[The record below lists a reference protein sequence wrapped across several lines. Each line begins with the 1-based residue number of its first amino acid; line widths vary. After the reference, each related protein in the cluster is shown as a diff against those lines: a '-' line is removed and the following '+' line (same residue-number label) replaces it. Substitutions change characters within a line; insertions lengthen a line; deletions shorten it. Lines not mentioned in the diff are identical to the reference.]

1 MQHRTPGPRDWS
13 PPSAPEW
20 TPPSAQQATYARV
33 LPVRSPWPLA
43 LLALA
48 FGAVAVSLIFL
59 QPGGFDASRGY
70 LVSTVG
76 LSAIGFGIAALR
88 RRNHGLTSIAS
99 VLGMV
104 FGGIGTV
111 MMLVSL
117 VTFYTSPGISLEA
130 NPPVPLELSRV
141 APASPVEAPTE
152 HAALAQTVGTI
163 VFLLKQ
169 DAEQGVSGIPNTL
182 VSTSDGFVVTMSGNV
197 KLPLGSV
204 MTYEAWP
211 DGTGYELALTGASGM
226 IASYSSRTGI
236 VEID

>member
-1 MQHRTPGPRDWS
+1 M
-13 PPSAPEW
+13 
-20 TPPSAQQATYARV
+20 
-33 LPVRSPWPLA
+33 
-43 LLALA
+43 
-48 FGAVAVSLIFL
+48 
-59 QPGGFDASRGY
+59 
-70 LVSTVG
+70 STVG

-169 DAEQGVSGIPNTL
+169 DTEYGPSGVPNTL
-182 VSTSDGFVVTMSGNV
+182 VATSDGFVVTMSGNV

-236 VEID
+236 VEIR